1 MGKTHIK
8 ILSLLSIIVLFF
20 NLTGCK
26 KTEAKPIL
34 KVVTTSSVGG
44 ISSLSNTNFFVIYD
58 NNKKE
63 KTKKFDYTFS
73 LSNIYCFSNDSNNI
87 LGIDLDDEK
96 EKQVNDIAKKIHSKI
111 SNDKKISDPD
121 TLYLIE
127 EQYYFTA
134 KRSTLTKSERVCL
147 FEYDLSNDTI
157 QEIATFNENISY
169 VCAY

>member
-1 MGKTHIK
+1 MRKSHIK
-8 ILSLLSIIVLFF
+8 ILSLLAIILLFF

-44 ISSLSNTNFFVIYD
+44 ISSLSNTNFYVIYD

-87 LGIDLDDEK
+87 LGIDLDDDK
-96 EKQVNDIAKKIHSKI
+96 EKQVNDIAQNIYSII
-111 SNDKKISDPD
+111 SNDDNIFDPD

-127 EQYYFTA
+127 ERYYFTA
-134 KRSTLTKSERVCL
+134 KITTLTKSERVCL
-147 FEYDLSNDTI
+147 CEYNLSNDTI
-157 QEIATFNENISY
+157 REIATFNENISY

>member
-1 MGKTHIK
+1 MRKLHIK
-8 ILSLLSIIVLFF
+8 FISLFAIIVLVL
-20 NLTGCK
+20 NLTGCD

-34 KVVTTSSVGG
+34 KVITTSSVGG
-44 ISSLSNTNFFVIYD
+44 ISSLSNTNFFIVYD

-87 LGIDLDDEK
+87 LGIDLDDDK
-96 EKQVNDIAKKIHSKI
+96 EKQVNDIAKKIYSKI
-111 SNDKKISDPD
+111 SNDNKIFDPD

-134 KRSTLTKSERVCL
+134 KRTTLTKSERVCL
-147 FEYDLSNDTI
+147 CEYDLSNDTI
-157 QEIATFNENISY
+157 REITTFNENISY
-169 VCAY
+169 VFAY